1 MPDEEIP
8 TPDLVPD
15 DLTPGT
21 PADAPLAPT
30 QTIGREVFS
39 VSIED
44 EMRQSYLDYAM
55 STIIA
60 RALPDVRDGLKPVHR
75 RILMAMSDLN
85 LTPAGQHRKSAKI
98 VGECFVAGT
107 LVSTP
112 NGLVPIQDLSIGDE
126 VYTQS
131 GVRPVTEAYVMPP
144 QALREVEFD
153 NGAVLRCTPGQQFKV
168 WTPDLTSVWKTADA
182 LQPGEY
188 IISRS
193 ASSVTKEIVKTNGID
208 VDEDIAYVLGFF
220 LADGWI
226 DRDREHGYDRLS
238 FACKNIEIIEKL
250 QGIFC
255 RKFDVSVAIGE
266 KDGLYTL
273 RVHSTSVN
281 RQIIQA
287 FGLADKLAGN
297 IFVPAAIRQS
307 PASVIFSF
315 LAGFI
320 DGDGSIHT
328 DRNVCVLTS
337 ISETFLRD
345 IQTTLQSLGVHSKL
359 YQHKATTSVFA
370 GTVARN
376 CQPCFALEVRS
387 KSYEKLVAGL
397 PLCHAGKSARIA
409 QHQTEMKTIAEKAQL
424 IPYLGQAIFAE
435 FQQRHLGGGWYA
447 TTSGKK
453 VRSGLKYANGT
464 KVRYSAGLAENFQ
477 VYFSGLLDLGILA
490 KLKALEST
498 HVALVNDLTQNDVS
512 FAQVKAV
519 HPLAKDVTYDIQV
532 DVDHEFIANGVL
544 VHNCM
549 GNYHPHGDAALYATM
564 VRMAQDF
571 NMRYLLVDGQGNFG
585 CFTGDTKIKLL
596 DGTEKSFTE
605 LAELPEKEVF
615 PVYSVNAE
623 GRIVVGEGRH
633 SRITHRGA
641 ELVEVTLDNGER
653 IRCTPDHRFLLRSGS
668 YKEAQHLTP
677 QDSLMPGYFDAA
689 PVKQGLNKYLR
700 IQQPKT
706 GEYEFVHCLADC
718 SNAQKGLARQTF
730 GAFARH
736 HKNFNRWD
744 NHPANIER
752 MGFLE
757 PLHLHAEHLAELWQD
772 ESFRL
777 ANRAARQADHVRR
790 LDQNPRYMADVAAC
804 AAVALTEKW
813 KSPDYKRQVMRQKVA
828 RYGSTLLARF
838 GREGVTP
845 ERYAENRTQN
855 WIPRLENALS
865 YYGSF
870 DELLDAAQ
878 TYNHKVVSV
887 TWLDET
893 GDVYDITVDE
903 HHNFLLASGVF
914 VHNSI
919 DADPPAAQ
927 RYTEA
932 RMSPFAM
939 EMLQDLDRDT
949 VDWVE
954 NYDQTRREPT
964 VLPSKFP
971 NFLCNG
977 GSGIAVG
984 MATNIPPQNLRE
996 VVDGAVHL
1004 LDNPN
1009 ADVDDLLTFVKGPDF
1024 PTAGLI
1030 LGMKG
1035 IRQAYS
1041 TGRGSVI
1048 MQART
1053 TIEPIENGRNQI
1065 VVTELP
1071 YQVIKSRLIEQI
1083 ADLVKQKKI
1092 EGIADLNDY
1101 SDRTGMKI
1109 VITLKREAY
1118 PKKVLNFLLKHTPLR
1133 TTFGVN
1139 MLALVDGQPRILT
1152 LKDALGYFLD
1162 HRREVVTRRTLYE
1175 LNRAKAR
1182 AHILEGLQI
1191 ALDVLDEIIALIRA
1205 SRTPEVA
1212 RNEMMARFALSQLQA
1227 DAILVMQLRAL
1238 TGLER
1243 ERLENEYKE
1252 LLKQIAFYED
1262 ILANPARVTSIIKQ
1276 ELKAL
1281 RDKYG
1286 DERRTRIVPMEA
1298 EEIGDEDLIPEE
1310 EMIVSITRDGYIKR
1324 VPKETYP
1331 TQHRGGKGR
1340 IGAATK
1346 DEDAIEHLFVATTHH
1361 YILFFTDRGRVYRL
1375 KAYEVPQT
1383 SRTAMGTAIINLINI
1398 QPGERITATV
1408 PMKQFKDAEGF
1419 LLMATERGEVK
1430 RTPLVEFTNLR
1441 NNGLIV
1447 FDIEENDALRWV
1459 AHTSG
1464 SDEIFLVTR
1473 KGMSIR
1479 FSETD
1484 ITPRSRAAGGVRGIM
1499 LSDDNEDCIV
1509 GMGVVQPELDLL
1521 VIGERGISKR
1531 TPLKEYRL
1539 QTRGGKGILT
1549 MSLSDKTGDI
1559 VDAQIVGPEDRLL
1572 IMTREGITI
1581 HLRVGDIRSLS
1592 RNTQGVRAINVA
1604 DDDRVASVERMMDGK
1619 LPAEEVVP

>member
-1 MPDEEIP
+1 MADEEIP
-8 TPDLVPD
+8 TPEMTPD
-15 DLTPGT
+15 DAAETPDTNPESGSAT
-21 PADAPLAPT
+21 ALMTAPP
-30 QTIGREVFS
+30 QNIGRDVFN

-98 VGECFVAGT
+98 VGEC
-107 LVSTP
+107 
-112 NGLVPIQDLSIGDE
+112 
-126 VYTQS
+126 
-131 GVRPVTEAYVMPP
+131 
-144 QALREVEFD
+144 
-153 NGAVLRCTPGQQFKV
+153 
-168 WTPDLTSVWKTADA
+168 
-182 LQPGEY
+182 
-188 IISRS
+188 
-193 ASSVTKEIVKTNGID
+193 
-208 VDEDIAYVLGFF
+208 
-220 LADGWI
+220 
-226 DRDREHGYDRLS
+226 
-238 FACKNIEIIEKL
+238 
-250 QGIFC
+250 
-255 RKFDVSVAIGE
+255 
-266 KDGLYTL
+266 
-273 RVHSTSVN
+273 
-281 RQIIQA
+281 
-287 FGLADKLAGN
+287 
-297 IFVPAAIRQS
+297 
-307 PASVIFSF
+307 
-315 LAGFI
+315 
-320 DGDGSIHT
+320 
-328 DRNVCVLTS
+328 
-337 ISETFLRD
+337 
-345 IQTTLQSLGVHSKL
+345 
-359 YQHKATTSVFA
+359 
-370 GTVARN
+370 
-376 CQPCFALEVRS
+376 
-387 KSYEKLVAGL
+387 
-397 PLCHAGKSARIA
+397 
-409 QHQTEMKTIAEKAQL
+409 
-424 IPYLGQAIFAE
+424 
-435 FQQRHLGGGWYA
+435 
-447 TTSGKK
+447 
-453 VRSGLKYANGT
+453 
-464 KVRYSAGLAENFQ
+464 
-477 VYFSGLLDLGILA
+477 
-490 KLKALEST
+490 
-498 HVALVNDLTQNDVS
+498 
-512 FAQVKAV
+512 
-519 HPLAKDVTYDIQV
+519 
-532 DVDHEFIANGVL
+532 
-544 VHNCM
+544 M
-549 GNYHPHGDAALYATM
+549 GNYHPHGDMALYATM

-585 CFTGDTKIKLL
+585 
-596 DGTEKSFTE
+596 
-605 LAELPEKEVF
+605 
-615 PVYSVNAE
+615 
-623 GRIVVGEGRH
+623 
-633 SRITHRGA
+633 
-641 ELVEVTLDNGER
+641 
-653 IRCTPDHRFLLRSGS
+653 
-668 YKEAQHLTP
+668 
-677 QDSLMPGYFDAA
+677 
-689 PVKQGLNKYLR
+689 
-700 IQQPKT
+700 
-706 GEYEFVHCLADC
+706 
-718 SNAQKGLARQTF
+718 
-730 GAFARH
+730 
-736 HKNFNRWD
+736 
-744 NHPANIER
+744 
-752 MGFLE
+752 
-757 PLHLHAEHLAELWQD
+757 
-772 ESFRL
+772 
-777 ANRAARQADHVRR
+777 
-790 LDQNPRYMADVAAC
+790 
-804 AAVALTEKW
+804 
-813 KSPDYKRQVMRQKVA
+813 
-828 RYGSTLLARF
+828 
-838 GREGVTP
+838 
-845 ERYAENRTQN
+845 
-855 WIPRLENALS
+855 
-865 YYGSF
+865 
-870 DELLDAAQ
+870 
-878 TYNHKVVSV
+878 
-887 TWLDET
+887 
-893 GDVYDITVDE
+893 
-903 HHNFLLASGVF
+903 
-914 VHNSI
+914 SI

-949 VDWVE
+949 VDWAE
-954 NYDQTRREPT
+954 NYDQTRREPL

-996 VVDGAVHL
+996 IIDGAVHL
-1004 LDNPN
+1004 LDHPD
-1009 ADVDDLLTFVKGPDF
+1009 ADVDELLTFVKGPDF

-1035 IRQAYS
+1035 IRQAYA
-1041 TGRGSVI
+1041 TGRGSVV

-1152 LKDALGYFLD
+1152 LKDAIGYFLD
-1162 HRREVVTRRTLYE
+1162 HRREVITRRTLFE
-1175 LNRAKAR
+1175 LNKAKAR

-1205 SRTPEVA
+1205 SRTPELA

-1262 ILANPARVTSIIKQ
+1262 ILASPARVVQIIKQ
-1276 ELKAL
+1276 EMKVL

-1346 DEDAIEHLFVATTHH
+1346 EEDTIEHLFVATTHH

-1383 SRTAMGTAIINLINI
+1383 SRTAMGTAIINLLNI

-1408 PMKQFKDAEGF
+1408 PMKQFKDVQGF
-1419 LLMATERGEVK
+1419 LLMATECGEVK
-1430 RTPLVEFTNLR
+1430 RTPLSEFTNLR

-1447 FDIEENDALRWV
+1447 FDIEENDALKWV

-1464 SDEIFLVTR
+1464 TDEVILVTR

-1479 FSETD
+1479 FSEEG

-1499 LSDDNEDCIV
+1499 LSEAKDDLIV
-1509 GMGVVQPELDLL
+1509 GMGIVQPDLDLL

-1531 TPLKEYRL
+1531 TPLKDYRS

-1549 MSLSDKTGDI
+1549 MSLSEKTGDI
-1559 VDAQIVGPEDRLL
+1559 VDAQIVSPEDRLL

-1581 HLRVGDIRSLS
+1581 HLRVDDIRSLS

-1604 DDDRVASVERMMDGK
+1604 EDDRVASVERMIDGK
-1619 LPAEEVVP
+1619 LPAEEVIP